1 MKIRLK
7 HWQDPVNA
15 ALGAWLVVSP
25 WVLGFHA
32 DSMAATV
39 VAIALGAALI
49 VSAITAVLAPHAWGE
64 WIEGAL
70 GLMLIGSP
78 WALDFH
84 LDDIARTNVVG
95 AGVAILALV
104 LWTLM
109 VDRDYNNWSRDGAA
123 R

>member
-1 MKIRLK
+1 MEIRLK
-7 HWQDPVNA
+7 HWQDPANA

-25 WVLGFHA
+25 WVLGFYA
-32 DSMAATV
+32 DPKAATV

-49 VSAITAVLAPHAWGE
+49 VSAIVATLVPHAWGE

-78 WALDFH
+78 WALGFH

>member
-7 HWQDPVNA
+7 HWQDPANA

-25 WVLGFHA
+25 WVLGFPA
-32 DSMAATV
+32 GSMATA
-39 VAIALGAALI
+39 VAVALGAALI
-49 VSAITAVLAPHAWGE
+49 VSAVTAMLVPHAWGE

-78 WALDFH
+78 WALDFSQ
-84 LDDIARTNVVG
+84 DDVARTNMVG

-109 VDRDYNNWSRDGAA
+109 VDRDYNNWSSDGAA